1 MRRDLSGADGTA
13 WGAAGLKRAFFIAV
27 QNPVLV
33 MPDGHGDARVKNS
46 EATPPKILAEL
57 FGLAGIAIN
66 GRQPHDLQVKN
77 PRLYQRILT
86 SWSLGFG
93 QAYMDGDWDSD
104 RVDELICRIL
114 SVDLNNQVHGFAKL
128 RTMSEVLRA
137 KLLNLQS
144 RHRAFQ
150 VGKEHYDI
158 GNDLFERMLDPRM
171 VYSCAYWER
180 ADNLAQA
187 QEHKLEMI
195 CRKLDLKPG
204 ERLLDIGC
212 GWGGL
217 AAYAAKHFGVSV
229 LGVTVSKEQQQHALA
244 VCAGLPV
251 RIELMDYRDLGE
263 QYDKIVSV
271 GMFEHV
277 GEKNYPAYFDAASR
291 LLVDEGIFLLHTIG
305 SDVTTTATDAWIDK
319 YVFPNGKIPSAREM
333 ADALEGRFLIEDWH
347 NFGRDYDR
355 TLMAWH
361 ENFVRSW
368 PEIASRYSPRF
379 FRMWQ
384 YYLLSCAGYFR
395 SRQGQLWQL
404 VLTKRHR
411 QSMYRSIRI

>member
-1 MRRDLSGADGTA
+1 M
-13 WGAAGLKRAFFIAV
+13 
-27 QNPVLV
+27 
-33 MPDGHGDARVKNS
+33 KNS
-46 EATPPKILAEL
+46 QATPPKILVEL
-57 FGLAGIAIN
+57 FGIAGIEIN
-66 GRQPHDLQVKN
+66 GNAPHDLQVKH
-77 PRLYQRILT
+77 PRVYQRILT
-86 SWSLGFG
+86 KWSLGLG
-93 QAYMDGDWDSD
+93 EAYMDGDWECD
-104 RVDELICRIL
+104 RVDELVSRL
-114 SVDLNNQVHGFAKL
+114 LLADLNNHVRGLARL

-137 KLLNLQS
+137 KLINLQS
-144 RHRAFQ
+144 KDRAFQ
-150 VGKEHYDI
+150 VGQEHYDI
-158 GNDLFERMLDPRM
+158 GNDLFERMLDSRM
-171 VYSCAYWER
+171 IYSCGYWER
-180 ADNLAQA
+180 AATLEQA

-195 CRKLDLKPG
+195 CRKLELKAG

-229 LGVTVSKEQQQHALA
+229 LGVTVSKEQQEHAIKA
-244 VCAGLPV
+244 CHGLPV
-251 RIELMDYRDLGE
+251 SIELLDYRDLQE
-263 QYDKIVSV
+263 TFDKIVSV

-277 GEKNYPAYFDAASR
+277 GDKNYPVYFDTINR
-291 LLVDEGIFLLHTIG
+291 LLKDEGIFLLHTIG
-305 SDVTTTATDAWIDK
+305 SDLTTTATDAWIDR
-319 YVFPNGKIPSAREM
+319 YIFPNGKIPSACEM
-333 ADALEGRFLIEDWH
+333 AEVLEGRFLIEDWH

-361 ENFVRSW
+361 EQFVRRW
-368 PEIASRYSPRF
+368 PEIAARYGERF